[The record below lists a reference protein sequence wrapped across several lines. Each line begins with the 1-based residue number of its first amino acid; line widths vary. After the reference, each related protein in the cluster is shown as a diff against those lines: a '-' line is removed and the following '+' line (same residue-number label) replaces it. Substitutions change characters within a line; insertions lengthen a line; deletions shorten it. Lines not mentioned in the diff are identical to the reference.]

1 MLSKSASARREKRNL
16 ATTLPRLARRSGKLQ
31 GLTDTPKYVTLG
43 DTAGVAFVDSR
54 SQRGKLRFVLLFLAL
69 QSPQSGAHDL
79 TGVFVASSLNLLG
92 DEAVKFVGQIDI
104 PGRHDDWPFCR
115 YEFRNQGTMTG
126 KVCKW
131 LLAGEAFSERFKSRD
146 SVLLLSTEEKEEQD

>member
-92 DEAVKFVGQIDI
+92 DEAVKFVSQIDV
-104 PGRHDDWPFCR
+104 PGRHGGWPFCR
-115 YEFRNQGTMTG
+115 CEFRNHHNAID
-126 KVCKW
+126 KVCQSPS
-131 LLAGEAFSERFKSRD
+131 AGEVIAGRFQA
-146 SVLLLSTEEKEEQD
+146 VLRPNV